1 MDGDSERDREFYQ
14 AQDARYD
21 RDRAVR
27 ERAESDRRGWR
38 ALAGGDTAEAIRE
51 FAGPDAAMSYLE
63 SRADESDSMEL
74 DDEHE
79 EPGGGWPPHGIARDL
94 NGMLA
99 NLESLPHRATVRT
112 RHDQDGDLVVEASV
126 DGAPLGQFWANV
138 GAVERYLAYTDELV
152 LSSGTERIV
161 AQLRDAIGG

>member
-63 SRADESDSMEL
+63 SRADESDSME
-74 DDEHE
+74 
-79 EPGGGWPPHGIARDL
+79 
-94 NGMLA
+94 
-99 NLESLPHRATVRT
+99 
-112 RHDQDGDLVVEASV
+112 
-126 DGAPLGQFWANV
+126 F
-138 GAVERYLAYTDELV
+138 ER
-152 LSSGTERIV
+152 
-161 AQLRDAIGG
+161 